1 MLGGR
6 HHDRSQTSSSVGG
19 ATMIERAIT
28 VLIVTVVV
36 SCWLLSILPVLLPYA
51 VALFVMAI
59 VARAVWFLT
68 QQRR

>member
-1 MLGGR
+1 
-6 HHDRSQTSSSVGG
+6 
-19 ATMIERAIT
+19 MIERAIT